1 LALGTAGSLTGIAGA
16 AAGRPPLQKLFFVGG
31 PQTVRGIDA
40 GSAVGDAFWVGRGEL
55 GWGTRM
61 ARPVVFG
68 DLGWAGSRD
77 DWQHPGKPL
86 AGAGVGASFLDGL
99 IRADVAKGIRP
110 AGGVRVYLYVDA
122 RF

>member
-1 LALGTAGSLTGIAGA
+1 M
-16 AAGRPPLQKLFFVGG
+16 FFVGG

-40 GSAVGDAFWVGRGEL
+40 GSAIGDAFWLGRAELGRG
-55 GWGTRM
+55 GAV
-61 ARPVVFG
+61 ARPVIFG

-77 DWQHPGKPL
+77 DWQHPGTPL

-99 IRADVAKGIRP
+99 VRFDVAKGIHP
-110 AGGVRVYLYVDA
+110 SNGVRVYLYVDA

>member
-1 LALGTAGSLTGIAGA
+1 M
-16 AAGRPPLQKLFFVGG
+16 
-31 PQTVRGIDA
+31 RGIDA

-99 IRADVAKGIRP
+99 IRADVAKGISP